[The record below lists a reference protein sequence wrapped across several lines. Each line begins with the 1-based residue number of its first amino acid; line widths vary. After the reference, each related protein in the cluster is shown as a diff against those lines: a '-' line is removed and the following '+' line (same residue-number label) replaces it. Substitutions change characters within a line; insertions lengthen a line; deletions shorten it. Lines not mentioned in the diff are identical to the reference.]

1 MPIDEN
7 WLAQHTETAR
17 EPNLPIID
25 PHHHLWDR
33 PGDRYMLHD
42 LLADTGTGHN
52 ITATVY
58 VDCGSMYRA
67 DGPEHMKP
75 VGEVEFANGV
85 AAQSASGE
93 FGPTRACHGIV
104 SYADMTRGEAVD
116 DVLEAQLAAA
126 PERFR
131 GIRHSV
137 CWDPSKD
144 VRSVRLRPRHLLADQ
159 AFRAGVARLGALGLS
174 FEAWLY
180 HTQIPEL
187 TEMARAIPEVTIVL
201 DHFGGPLGIG
211 PYAGQQD
218 AIYRKWKGDIAAL
231 AECPNV
237 VAKLGGINMAINGF
251 GWHERE
257 RPPSSEELAE
267 ATSHYYLHSIDC
279 FGPERCMFESN
290 FPVDKTSCS
299 YVVLWNSFKL
309 MTKDFTPAERAAL
322 FHDTAA
328 RVYRLEG
335 V

>member
-1 MPIDEN
+1 
-7 WLAQHTETAR
+7 
-17 EPNLPIID
+17 
-25 PHHHLWDR
+25 
-33 PGDRYMLHD
+33 
-42 LLADTGTGHN
+42 
-52 ITATVY
+52 
-58 VDCGSMYRA
+58 
-67 DGPEHMKP
+67 
-75 VGEVEFANGV
+75 
-85 AAQSASGE
+85 
-93 FGPTRACHGIV
+93 
-104 SYADMTRGEAVD
+104 
-116 DVLEAQLAAA
+116 
-126 PERFR
+126 
-131 GIRHSV
+131 
-137 CWDPSKD
+137 
-144 VRSVRLRPRHLLADQ
+144 
-159 AFRAGVARLGALGLS
+159 
-174 FEAWLY
+174 
-180 HTQIPEL
+180 
-187 TEMARAIPEVTIVL
+187 MARAIPKVTIVL

-267 ATSHYYLHSIDC
+267 ATRHYYLHSIDC